1 MRRAARVDANHKQ
14 IVQGLRSSGCTVQ
27 DLSAVGKGCPDILV
41 GRNGINILIEIK
53 TKKGKL
59 TARQVEWHQSWR
71 GNAIVVTS
79 TEEAIHAINEL
90 FQTRKLQ

>member
-41 GRNGINILIEIK
+41 GRNGLNILIEIK

-59 TARQVEWHQSWR
+59 TSRQVEWHQAWR

-79 TEEAIHAINEL
+79 IEEAIHAINEL
-90 FQTRKLQ
+90 FETRKLQ